1 MTGQVHGDIERG
13 STVPAGPGPGYIFDL
28 VRRGRARTRGEILE
42 ATGLARMTVSQRV
55 DALLAANLLR
65 EGGTDQS
72 ARGRRP
78 RRLEFNVQHS
88 VVAAAAVDTTHTRTA
103 LTALDGTILADV
115 DVDVDVTDGPESVLP
130 VVTSAIQGLLERT
143 GTTLSQ
149 LSGIGICVPGPIEPL
164 TSRPSQPPIM
174 PGWDAY
180 PIIEHVQGVLDVPV
194 LVENDANA
202 MAIGEYSAGY
212 EDSGSIC
219 VVKVSTGIGVGIVV
233 DGRVYQ
239 GIDGGA
245 GDIGHVRLPGH
256 PDALCQCGARGCL
269 AAVASGRAVA
279 TSLGAAGIEAHS
291 GRDVGALLAR
301 GDVETVNRTRDA
313 GRVIGEVM
321 ASMVCLLNPGV
332 LLMGGALAS
341 SPLISGVRETLYPNS
356 PPRATRS
363 LDVGLASLGE
373 NAEIV
378 GMTRTVVDHIFSP
391 RAVDALLAE

>member
-1 MTGQVHGDIERG
+1 M
-13 STVPAGPGPGYIFDL
+13 PAGPGPGYIFDL

-42 ATGLARMTVSQRV
+42 ATGLARMTVAQRV
-55 DALLAANLLR
+55 DALLLAGLIR

-72 ARGRRP
+72 PRGRRP
-78 RRLEFNVQHS
+78 RLLEFNVQHS
-88 VVAAAAVDTTHTRTA
+88 VVASAAVDTTHTRTA

-115 DVDVDVTDGPESVLP
+115 DVDVDVTDGPEAVLP
-130 VVTSAIQGLLERT
+130 VITSAVQELLERT
-143 GTTLSQ
+143 GTPASR
-149 LSGIGICVPGPIEPL
+149 LSGVGICVPGPIEPR

-180 PIIEHVQGVLDVPV
+180 PIVEHVQDVVDVPV

-202 MAIGEYSAGY
+202 MALGEYSAGY

-245 GDIGHVRLPGH
+245 GDIGHVRLSAH

-279 TSLGAAGIEAHS
+279 TSLAAAGIEAQS
-291 GRDVGALLAR
+291 GRDVGLLLAR
-301 GDVETVNRTRDA
+301 GDTEAVNRTREA

-321 ASMVCLLNPGV
+321 ASVVCLLNPGV

-363 LDVGLASLGE
+363 LEIGLSALGE
-373 NAEIV
+373 DAEIV
-378 GMTRTVVDHIFSP
+378 GMTRTVVDHVFSSG
-391 RAVDALLAE
+391 AVDALLTD

>member
-1 MTGQVHGDIERG
+1 M
-13 STVPAGPGPGYIFDL
+13 PAGPGPGHIFDL
-28 VRRGRARTRGEILE
+28 IRKGRASTRGEILE
-42 ATGLARMTVSQRV
+42 ATGLARMTVAQRV
-55 DALLAANLLR
+55 DALLASGLVR
-65 EGGTDQS
+65 EGGSDHS

-78 RRLEFNVQHS
+78 RRLEFDVGHS
-88 VVAAAAVDTTHTRTA
+88 VVASAAVDTTHTRTA

-115 DVDVDVTDGPESVLP
+115 DVDVDVTAGPERVLP
-130 VVTSAIQGLLERT
+130 VITSAVQDLLERT
-143 GTTLSQ
+143 GTTAAR
-149 LSGIGICVPGPIEPL
+149 LSGIGICVPGPIEPR

-180 PIIEHVQGVLDVPV
+180 PIVEHVQDVVDVPV

-202 MAIGEYSAGY
+202 MAIGEYSSGH
-212 EDSGSIC
+212 EDSRSMC
-219 VVKVSTGIGVGIVV
+219 VIKVSTGIGVGIVV

-245 GDIGHVRLPGH
+245 GDIGHVRLSGH

-279 TSLGAAGIEAHS
+279 TSLAAAGIEAHS

-301 GDVETVNRTRDA
+301 GDVDAVNLTREA

-363 LDVGLASLGE
+363 LDIGLASLGE
-373 NAEIV
+373 DAEIV
-378 GMTRTVVDHIFSP
+378 GMTRTVVDHIFSVE
-391 RAVDALLAE
+391 AVDALLMS

>member
-1 MTGQVHGDIERG
+1 MAGQVGSITERG
-13 STVPAGPGPGYIFDL
+13 STVPAGPGPGRIFEL
-28 VRRGRARTRGEILE
+28 IRKGGAGTRGEILE
-42 ATGLARMTVSQRV
+42 ATGLARMTVAQRV
-55 DALLAANLLR
+55 DALLAAGLIR
-65 EGGTDQS
+65 EGGSDRS
-72 ARGRRP
+72 GRGRRP
-78 RRLEFNVQHS
+78 RRLEFNVDHS
-88 VVAAAAVDTTHTRTA
+88 VVASAAVDTTHTRTA
-103 LTALDGTILADV
+103 LTTLDGTILADV
-115 DVDVDVTDGPESVLP
+115 DTDVDVTAGPEKVLP
-130 VVTSAIQGLLERT
+130 AITSAVQDLLERT
-143 GTTLSQ
+143 DTSAAR
-149 LSGIGICVPGPIEPL
+149 LSGIGICVPGPIEPR

-180 PIIEHVQGVLDVPV
+180 PIVEHVQEIVDVPV

-202 MAIGEYSAGY
+202 MAIGEYASAY
-212 EDSGSIC
+212 QDSRSIC
-219 VVKVSTGIGVGIVV
+219 VIKVSTGIGVGIVV

-245 GDIGHVRLPGH
+245 GDIGHVRLSGY

-279 TSLGAAGIEAHS
+279 TSLAAAGIDAHS

-301 GDVETVNRTRDA
+301 GDVEAVNLTREA

-321 ASMVCLLNPGV
+321 ASLVCLLNPGV

-363 LDVGLASLGE
+363 LDIGLASLGE
-373 NAEIV
+373 DAEIV
-378 GMTRTVVDHIFSP
+378 GMTRTVVDHVFSAE
-391 RAVDALLAE
+391 AVDALLTD